1 MGVFTTVPL
10 LFVRANSVALV
21 FHVLNM
27 AHDSP
32 DSERRSWPRPACWN
46 VSAPN
51 VPTNSIERPGPNV
64 PVVASSALSTTACPP
79 PTLTLPPPVHG
90 VLDQPLGRLVPLNSA
105 PTVGAKMTSPFP
117 VWET

>member
-32 DSERRSWPRPACWN
+32 DSEEVLAQAG
-46 VSAPN
+46 VLEQSAPN